1 MRRRTFFALV
11 AALLLAVPALAQEEV
26 AMPAPELL
34 GPQSTILLVFLAVA
48 IVIALVFGMVG
59 LSTRTAA
66 NVNVNKAYQLRRV
79 LFFTTTPLLV
89 ALLAVTLPQA
99 PYAGADARPDRIV
112 YVAARQYNF
121 MFSDDSIVTRE
132 DVARVRRI
140 PRLELEAGEL
150 VEFRVTSLDVTHGFG
165 IYGPEHQLLAQTQA
179 MPGYVNRLLV
189 RLERPGPYF
198 VLCLEYCAR
207 GHHGMSRPFVV
218 NSSNSLLLN
227 SSN

>member
-1 MRRRTFFALV
+1 MCRRTFFAL
-11 AALLLAVPALAQEEV
+11 AAVLVLGVPALAQEEV
-26 AMPAPELL
+26 LPAPELL

-89 ALLAVTLPQA
+89 GLLAVTLPQA
-99 PYAGADARPDRIV
+99 PYAGADAKPDRIV

-121 MFSDDSIVTRE
+121 MFSEESIVTRE

-140 PRLELEAGEL
+140 PRLELAAGEL

-165 IYGPEHQLLAQTQA
+165 IYGPERQLLAQTQA

-198 VLCLEYCAR
+198 VLCLEYCAT

-218 NSSNSLLLN
+218 NSSNPLVLN
-227 SSN
+227 SSK